1 MSLPNTV
8 RHGEAK
14 YSFHHFSFLV
24 MKDGEPWA
32 IVKPR
37 HKRKDLPEDP
47 SGYEA
52 YLISDPS
59 QSYEDQNGAPRDA
72 VRGLIRKVQ

>member
-8 RHGEAK
+8 RHGGAK

-37 HKRKDLPEDP
+37 HKRNDPPEDP
-47 SGYEA
+47 S
-52 YLISDPS
+52 
-59 QSYEDQNGAPRDA
+59 
-72 VRGLIRKVQ
+72 